1 MNPNYSSSPKSRD
14 WITKL
19 DFMTHQYL
27 LNQLAAK
34 TKSMTETGQDSF
46 FWLCFSKIFLSIY
59 VYFRASIESIC
70 KKLL

>member
-46 FWLCFSKIFLSIY
+46 FWLCFSKIFSPFMFTLGPS
-59 VYFRASIESIC
+59 
-70 KKLL
+70 